1 MKLLLNGKPMSG
13 IPLATKTLIRQKIPG
28 NWEAGR
34 DWSIIVNA
42 MKLTVF
48 LLLVMLVKVNAAGY
62 AQYVTLK
69 ERNVSLEKVFK
80 KITRQTGYVFF
91 YTDDLLEDAKK
102 ISVDLKGMPLKD
114 ALDVCFRDQP
124 YDYLISGNKT
134 IAVRRKYDTVPASV
148 PAPRQRLIHTVGRV
162 LDAKT
167 SEPIGNV
174 SVSYAG
180 GGGTRSSGD
189 GSFRC
194 LTASGETITFSY
206 VGYISGSIKVLRD
219 TNVVIRLEQTPQ
231 ALKET
236 VVTGIFNRKFNT
248 YTGSVITLSN
258 DDLRKVGNANVFQ
271 ALRNISPSL
280 ILDNFEKGSNPN
292 ALPDIQFRGTNT
304 FPAEPVVAGAA
315 LKGNYIKNPNE
326 PLFILD
332 GFEATIERI
341 FDLDINRIERVT
353 ILKDAASK
361 AIYGAKAANGVIV
374 IETKKSI
381 SAKALVTY
389 NTSLDIEIP
398 DLTSYNLTNAL
409 EKLEAERIDGMY
421 LNATDT
427 FYIKFQQLYNSRLKA
442 AQDGLNT
449 DWIAKPL
456 REGIGQRH
464 TLGVELGGENLNV
477 TADISYRQ
485 VSGVMKGSNRTNISG
500 NLGASYRVKKLLFRN
515 IMSVNKNQTNESPY
529 GTFNEYAIMNPYWRA
544 VNADGSIPF
553 YAERAEGV
561 NATNPLFNATLNSK
575 IVTSYFN
582 FTNNFY
588 LEYTIAPGL
597 RATGRLGID
606 VKESDADEFYP
617 ASHTRFASYPDSL
630 AYRRG
635 SYQVN
640 NGKSNYIAGDLNVN
654 YSTERNRH
662 FYFANLGFNVSERK
676 WQEVAHKV
684 EGFSSDRLDDII
696 FGRAYA
702 VDSRPLGIDGI
713 NREMGF
719 LGAFSYMYDNRF
731 LADLTLRANASSQFG
746 ADKKW
751 AQFWSLGLGWNLHN
765 ETFMDR
771 FDFVDQFKVRGS
783 LGSSGNPNFATNT
796 SMATYQYYLQS
807 LYQGYPGAYLM
818 NLANEALQWETKFDY
833 NAGFDARMGGLS
845 MRFDYYESYTTNL
858 ISGVSVPTSTGFD
871 IVRENLGKVK
881 NSGFEIFASYLLWS
895 KGSNFIS
902 LNAGI
907 ETNKNRI
914 VELSNAMKNFNA
926 NMDKQASEK
935 GTNKPVHKYEDGM
948 SMNAIWAVPSLG
960 IDPANGLEIYQKRD
974 GTTTYEW
981 NAGNMIVV
989 GNAMP
994 SYWGVGGLS
1003 AEYRGIGLNVTARYS
1018 GGGQLYNQTLV
1029 DKVENIDMNYN
1040 VDKRVLTG
1048 RWRTP
1053 GQHAEFKRLTAQYT
1067 RESDGK
1073 TVPEKTRATSRFVQD
1088 KNDLTIAAVNVYYLF
1103 GKKFV
1108 SRLGMQ
1114 RLKLAFNMN
1123 EVATFSTIRIER
1135 GTQYPFSRTV
1145 SFSLSTTFK

>member
-1 MKLLLNGKPMSG
+1 
-13 IPLATKTLIRQKIPG
+13 
-28 NWEAGR
+28 
-34 DWSIIVNA
+34 
-42 MKLTVF
+42 
-48 LLLVMLVKVNAAGY
+48 
-62 AQYVTLK
+62 
-69 ERNVSLEKVFK
+69 
-80 KITRQTGYVFF
+80 
-91 YTDDLLEDAKK
+91 
-102 ISVDLKGMPLKD
+102 
-114 ALDVCFRDQP
+114 
-124 YDYLISGNKT
+124 
-134 IAVRRKYDTVPASV
+134 
-148 PAPRQRLIHTVGRV
+148 
-162 LDAKT
+162 
-167 SEPIGNV
+167 
-174 SVSYAG
+174 
-180 GGGTRSSGD
+180 
-189 GSFRC
+189 
-194 LTASGETITFSY
+194 
-206 VGYISGSIKVLRD
+206 
-219 TNVVIRLEQTPQ
+219 
-231 ALKET
+231 
-236 VVTGIFNRKFNT
+236 
-248 YTGSVITLSN
+248 
-258 DDLRKVGNANVFQ
+258 
-271 ALRNISPSL
+271 
-280 ILDNFEKGSNPN
+280 
-292 ALPDIQFRGTNT
+292 
-304 FPAEPVVAGAA
+304 
-315 LKGNYIKNPNE
+315 
-326 PLFILD
+326 
-332 GFEATIERI
+332 
-341 FDLDINRIERVT
+341 
-353 ILKDAASK
+353 
-361 AIYGAKAANGVIV
+361 
-374 IETKKSI
+374 
-381 SAKALVTY
+381 
-389 NTSLDIEIP
+389 
-398 DLTSYNLTNAL
+398 
-409 EKLEAERIDGMY
+409 
-421 LNATDT
+421 
-427 FYIKFQQLYNSRLKA
+427 
-442 AQDGLNT
+442 
-449 DWIAKPL
+449 
-456 REGIGQRH
+456 
-464 TLGVELGGENLNV
+464 
-477 TADISYRQ
+477 
-485 VSGVMKGSNRTNISG
+485 
-500 NLGASYRVKKLLFRN
+500 
-515 IMSVNKNQTNESPY
+515 
-529 GTFNEYAIMNPYWRA
+529 
-544 VNADGSIPF
+544 
-553 YAERAEGV
+553 
-561 NATNPLFNATLNSK
+561 
-575 IVTSYFN
+575 
-582 FTNNFY
+582 
-588 LEYTIAPGL
+588 
-597 RATGRLGID
+597 
-606 VKESDADEFYP
+606 
-617 ASHTRFASYPDSL
+617 
-630 AYRRG
+630 
-635 SYQVN
+635 
-640 NGKSNYIAGDLNVN
+640 
-654 YSTERNRH
+654 
-662 FYFANLGFNVSERK
+662 
-676 WQEVAHKV
+676 
-684 EGFSSDRLDDII
+684 
-696 FGRAYA
+696 
-702 VDSRPLGIDGI
+702 
-713 NREMGF
+713 MGF